1 VAYRHILLATGG
13 AEHSLRAEKRASEL
27 ALELAARLT
36 VVSVLRLSGAVEG
49 MVASLP
55 MDAGTVSAQ
64 VYEDAEARQRQVLE
78 EAGTRCEAAGV
89 KDVQLLLEF
98 GSTGRVIVATAEE
111 RGCDLIVTGR
121 RKLSALGAVA
131 LGSVSDFV
139 NRHAP
144 CDVLIVR

>member
-1 VAYRHILLATGG
+1 MAYRHILLASGG
-13 AEHSLRAEKRASEL
+13 AEHSLRAERRAAEL
-27 ALELAARLT
+27 ALALSARLT
-36 VVSVLRLSGAVEG
+36 VVSVVRLSGAVEG

-64 VYEDAEARQRQVLE
+64 VYDDAERRQREVLE
-78 EAGTRCEAAGV
+78 EAKARCEAAGV
-89 KDVQLLLEF
+89 KDVQTFLEL
-98 GSTGRVIVATAEE
+98 GSAGRAIIETAERE
-111 RGCDLIVTGR
+111 GCDLIVTGR

-131 LGSVSDFV
+131 LGSVSEFV